1 MTHLTGSYNGWLVFL
16 SIAVAAVAS
25 YSALSLASRVA
36 QSSGAK
42 KKVWLIVGALIM
54 GMGIWSMHFIGMM
67 AFHVRAGITYET
79 PLLIL
84 SILASFVGSLIAF
97 TICIQEQLSTRRLI
111 ISSITMGSAICS
123 MHYLGM
129 ESMANVTISYD
140 PVLFFLSFFI
150 AAIASFFS
158 LHLFFRLHRS
168 GKKQED
174 HLLKIAG
181 ALVMG
186 GAVSG
191 MHYTGMA
198 ASTMFFY
205 SDGQSSGGGSLEL
218 SPFSLSIFIGLMTLI
233 VQTLMIFGAYID
245 HRIMKQADKL
255 KENEQRF
262 QSLIKHNIDGI
273 IVLSV
278 NRKVLSANDSGKQIL
293 KMCNS
298 WIGDDVSQ
306 YVMPTDMWEEF
317 INESKKAITREA
329 ELKAAD
335 RFYYY
340 HVTYIP
346 VHVNNM
352 LDSIYLVLKDL
363 TQQRIAEKEIHVMAH
378 YDALT
383 ELPNRRHAINHLSD
397 VLSAQE
403 ETGTST
409 AVLFLDLNRFKIIN
423 DALGHNIGDLLL
435 KAAANRLTQCLP
447 DNGFIARLGGDE
459 FLMIFPD
466 MGHDTQKIEQL
477 SQNIIRQFERPF
489 FIQNHQL
496 ITSISIGIAISP
508 QNGRDGMELMRK
520 ADMAMYLSK
529 KHKQSR
535 YEFFTESMERSSE
548 DRLNRELE
556 LRDAIQREQFVL
568 HYQPQVSAKTRQMTG
583 VEALLRMKAP
593 DGSLKSPEAFIELAE
608 ESGLIIDIGRWV
620 IDTACR
626 QAKTWYDNGLK
637 IPVAVNL
644 SAKQFNSEDLI
655 DLIKLT
661 LKKYDLTPS
670 LLELEVTESM
680 TMDNIKQSKQVL
692 TSLKHLGVRISID
705 DFGTGHSSLSY
716 LKDLPIHR
724 LKIDKSFIEDI
735 LNDSKS
741 EQITGAIIAM
751 GHQLS
756 LEVIAEGVETYA
768 QAQLLSAQGCDD
780 LQGFYYAKP
789 LPANDIEKFIA
800 YPAHQLDT

>member
-25 YSALSLASRVA
+25 YSALHIVSRA
-36 QSSGAK
+36 AHTKGAK
-42 KKVWLIVGALIM
+42 KKVWLLIGAMIM
-54 GMGIWSMHFIGMM
+54 GMGIWSMHFIGMI
-67 AFHVRAGITYET
+67 AFQMRVDITYDIS
-79 PLLIL
+79 LLIL
-84 SILASFVGSLIAF
+84 SILASFIGALITF
-97 TICIQEQLSTRRLI
+97 SICIQKQLSRRRLL

-123 MHYLGM
+123 MHYLAM
-129 ESMANVTISYD
+129 ESMANVSISYD
-140 PVLFFLSFFI
+140 PALFFLSFFI
-150 AAIASFFS
+150 ATITSYFS
-158 LHLFFRLHRS
+158 MKLFFRVDCTKSKRANY
-168 GKKQED
+168 
-174 HLLKIAG
+174 LLKGIG
-181 ALVMG
+181 SMLMG
-186 GAVSG
+186 GAIAG

-198 ASTMFFY
+198 ASTKF
-205 SDGQSSGGGSLEL
+205 SHSNGQAAAGGFLEMSSL
-218 SPFSLSIFIGLMTLI
+218 SLSIFIGLMTLI

-245 HRIMKQADKL
+245 HRIMTQVDQL

-278 NRKVLSANDSGKQIL
+278 DRKVLSANDSGKQIL

-306 YVMPTDMWEEF
+306 YVMPTEMWEEF
-317 INESKKAITREA
+317 SYQSKKAITREA
-329 ELKAAD
+329 ELKTAD

-346 VHVNNM
+346 VHVNNS

-383 ELPNRRHAINHLSD
+383 ELPNRRHGINHLND

-403 ETGTST
+403 KSKTST

-447 DNGFIARLGGDE
+447 DNGFIARIGGDE
-459 FLMIFPD
+459 FLMIFPYI
-466 MGHDTQKIEQL
+466 GHDTHKIEQF
-477 SQNIIRQFERPF
+477 SKNIIHQFERPF

-508 QNGRDGMELMRK
+508 QNGKDGMELMRK
-520 ADMAMYLSK
+520 ADMAMYVSK

-535 YEFFTESMERSSE
+535 YEFFTESMERLSE

-568 HYQPQVSAKTRQMTG
+568 HYQPQVSAKTRKMTG
-583 VEALLRMKAP
+583 VEALLRMKTP
-593 DGSLKSPEAFIELAE
+593 DGSLKSPESFIELAE

-620 IDTACR
+620 IDTAAK
-626 QAKTWYDNGLK
+626 QAKMWYDDGLK

-644 SAKQFNSEDLI
+644 SAKQFHSEDLI

-661 LKKYDLTPS
+661 LKKYDLKPS
-670 LLELEVTESM
+670 FLELEVTESM

-692 TSLKHLGVRISID
+692 TSLKQLGVHISID

-724 LKIDKSFIEDI
+724 LKIDKSFIEEI
-735 LNDSKS
+735 LSDSKS

-756 LEVIAEGVETYA
+756 LEVIAEGVETFA

-789 LPANDIEKFIA
+789 LPARDIEKFIA
-800 YPAHQLDT
+800 YPAQLDT

>member
-25 YSALSLASRVA
+25 YSALHIASRVA

-42 KKVWLIVGALIM
+42 KKVWLLIGAMIM

-67 AFHVRAGITYET
+67 AFQMRVGITYDT
-79 PLLIL
+79 YLLIL
-84 SILASFVGSLIAF
+84 SILASFIGSLIAF
-97 TICIQEQLSTRRLI
+97 SICIQKQLSRRRLL

-129 ESMANVTISYD
+129 ESMANVSISYD

-150 AAIASFFS
+150 AAITSYFS
-158 LHLFFRLHRS
+158 LKLFFRVDRTKS
-168 GKKQED
+168 KRENY
-174 HLLKIAG
+174 LLKG
-181 ALVMG
+181 LGSMLMG
-186 GAVSG
+186 GAIAG

-198 ASTMFFY
+198 ASTMFY
-205 SDGQSSGGGSLEL
+205 HTNGQTAEGGFFEM
-218 SPFSLSIFIGLMTLI
+218 SPFSLSLFIGLMTLI

-245 HRIMKQADKL
+245 HRIMTQSDQL

-278 NRKVLSANDSGKQIL
+278 HRKVLSANDSGKQIL
-293 KMCNS
+293 ELCNS
-298 WIGDDVSQ
+298 KIGDDVSQ
-306 YVMPTDMWEEF
+306 YVMPTELWEEF
-317 INESKKAITREA
+317 ISQSKKAITREA

-346 VHVNNM
+346 VHVNNS

-383 ELPNRRHAINHLSD
+383 ELPNRRHGINHLND

-403 ETGTST
+403 KSKTST

-459 FLMIFPD
+459 FLMIFPHMD
-466 MGHDTQKIEQL
+466 HDTYKVEQF
-477 SQNIIRQFERPF
+477 SKNIIHQFERPF

-508 QNGRDGMELMRK
+508 QNGKDGMELMRK

-535 YEFFTESMERSSE
+535 YEFFTESMERLSE

-568 HYQPQVSAKTRQMTG
+568 HYQPQVSAKTRKMTG

-620 IDTACR
+620 IDTAGK
-626 QAKTWYDNGLK
+626 QAKRWYDDGLK

-661 LKKYDLTPS
+661 LKKYDLKPS

-692 TSLKHLGVRISID
+692 TSLKELGVRISID

-735 LNDSKS
+735 LSDSKS

-756 LEVIAEGVETYA
+756 LEVIAEGVETFA

-789 LPANDIEKFIA
+789 LPASDIEKFIA
-800 YPAHQLDT
+800 YPAHLDT

>member
-16 SIAVAAVAS
+16 SIAVATVAS
-25 YSALSLASRVA
+25 YSALHLASRVA

-54 GMGIWSMHFIGMM
+54 GMGIWSMHFISMM

-97 TICIQEQLSTRRLI
+97 TICIQEQLSTRRLL

-129 ESMANVTISYD
+129 ESMANVSISYD

-150 AAIASFFS
+150 AVIASFFS

-198 ASTMFFY
+198 ASTMFFH
-205 SDGQSSGGGSLEL
+205 SDGQPYRGGSLEL

-317 INESKKAITREA
+317 IYESKKPS
-329 ELKAAD
+329 
-335 RFYYY
+335 
-340 HVTYIP
+340 HV
-346 VHVNNM
+346 
-352 LDSIYLVLKDL
+352 K
-363 TQQRIAEKEIHVMAH
+363 
-378 YDALT
+378 
-383 ELPNRRHAINHLSD
+383 
-397 VLSAQE
+397 
-403 ETGTST
+403 
-409 AVLFLDLNRFKIIN
+409 
-423 DALGHNIGDLLL
+423 
-435 KAAANRLTQCLP
+435 
-447 DNGFIARLGGDE
+447 
-459 FLMIFPD
+459 
-466 MGHDTQKIEQL
+466 
-477 SQNIIRQFERPF
+477 QN
-489 FIQNHQL
+489 
-496 ITSISIGIAISP
+496 
-508 QNGRDGMELMRK
+508 
-520 ADMAMYLSK
+520 
-529 KHKQSR
+529 
-535 YEFFTESMERSSE
+535 
-548 DRLNRELE
+548 
-556 LRDAIQREQFVL
+556 
-568 HYQPQVSAKTRQMTG
+568 
-583 VEALLRMKAP
+583 
-593 DGSLKSPEAFIELAE
+593 
-608 ESGLIIDIGRWV
+608 
-620 IDTACR
+620 
-626 QAKTWYDNGLK
+626 
-637 IPVAVNL
+637 
-644 SAKQFNSEDLI
+644 
-655 DLIKLT
+655 
-661 LKKYDLTPS
+661 
-670 LLELEVTESM
+670 
-680 TMDNIKQSKQVL
+680 
-692 TSLKHLGVRISID
+692 
-705 DFGTGHSSLSY
+705 
-716 LKDLPIHR
+716 
-724 LKIDKSFIEDI
+724 
-735 LNDSKS
+735 
-741 EQITGAIIAM
+741 
-751 GHQLS
+751 
-756 LEVIAEGVETYA
+756 
-768 QAQLLSAQGCDD
+768 
-780 LQGFYYAKP
+780 
-789 LPANDIEKFIA
+789 
-800 YPAHQLDT
+800 